1 MYEEL
6 KEILLNNENK
16 KSKENKEI
24 KKEEL
29 VNLKNKMAK
38 KHGVKKAPTDIEISL
53 NIPGLKLKT
62 KPMRTGSGVAVIAT
76 MTAPFACPHGKCT
89 YCPGGPNSAFGTVPQ
104 SYTGKEPSTMRAIRN
119 KYDSYLIVINRLE
132 QYIVMQ
138 HFPDK
143 VEQIIMGGTFLSFPE
158 VYREGYVKYSFKA
171 MNDFGDLFYDENGNI
186 DIELFKKFFM
196 LPGDINN
203 AERRKKLQEKISDMK
218 ERIVGREN
226 VNGTSYIF
234 VGKKTGVKL
243 EDEKK
248 RNEKAKIKCVA
259 QCIETKP
266 DICFEEHIN
275 DALNYGC
282 TRIELGVQTTYPE
295 ILNALNRGQTHEDT
309 LKSIQLMK
317 DSFLKVGFHMM
328 PGLPGTN
335 REMDIENFR
344 RLFDDEEWQ
353 PDALKIYPCMVFPG
367 TKLWDDWKFGKFK
380 PIEAEEA
387 AEIIAEA
394 KKYVPHY
401 CRIMRVQRDIP
412 SFQVDAGVKKTNLR
426 QDVDNLLLKKKIVC
440 RCIRCREPKT
450 GDTARKID
458 YSSVKINVM
467 KYKSSGGTEYFIS
480 ADDMK
485 NDTLIGFC
493 RLRVPYKPFRPEITP
508 GSVGIRE
515 LHVYGT
521 AVPIGIGEENNES
534 AQHRGWGKKL
544 LMEAERIAKNEICAK
559 KILVI
564 SGVGV
569 KEYYRKLGYKDD
581 GVYVSKKI
589 V

>member
-1 MYEEL
+1 MSEQTMYDEL
-6 KEILLNNENK
+6 KEILLD
-16 KSKENKEI
+16 KEV
-24 KKEEL
+24 KKEDL
-29 VNLKNKMAK
+29 VNIKNRMAK
-38 KHGVKKAPTDIEISL
+38 KHGVKKAPTDIEVGL
-53 NIPGLKLKT
+53 QIPGLKLKT

-76 MTAPFACPHGKCT
+76 MTAPFACPHGTCT

-119 KYDSYLIVINRLE
+119 RYDPYLIVMNRLE
-132 QYIVMQ
+132 QYVVMQ
-138 HFPDK
+138 HIPEK

-158 VYREGYVKYSFKA
+158 VYRDRYIKYSYKA
-171 MNDFGDLFYDENGNI
+171 MNDFGKLFYDENGNI

-196 LPGDINN
+196 LPGDIHNV
-203 AERRKKLQEKISDMK
+203 ERRKELQDKIFNMK
-218 ERIVGREN
+218 DRIVGKEN
-226 VNGTSYIF
+226 VNETSYIF
-234 VGKKTGVKL
+234 VGKKKEVNL
-243 EDEKK
+243 DEEKK
-248 RNEKAKIKCVA
+248 LNEKAKIKCVA
-259 QCIETKP
+259 QCIETKS

-295 ILNALNRGQTHEDT
+295 VLDKLNRGHTHEDT
-309 LKSIQLMK
+309 LKAIQLMK

-328 PGLPGTN
+328 PGLPGQT
-335 REMDIENFR
+335 RDMEIENFK
-344 RLFDDEEWQ
+344 RLFRDEEWM

-367 TKLWDDWKFGKFK
+367 TKLWDDWKSGKFK
-380 PIEAEEA
+380 PIEAQEA
-387 AEIIAEA
+387 AEIIAEV
-394 KKYVPHY
+394 KQYVQPY

-426 QDVDNLLLKKKIVC
+426 QDVDEFLLKKKIVC
-440 RCIRCREPKT
+440 RCIRCREPKA
-450 GDTARKID
+450 GNTARKLD
-458 YSSVKINVM
+458 YTSVKINVM

-508 GSVGIRE
+508 SSVGIRE

-521 AVPIGIGEENNES
+521 SVAIGKENLVTKEES
-534 AQHRGWGKKL
+534 SQHRGWGKRL
-544 LMEAERIAKNEICAK
+544 LEEAERIAKEEIHAK

-569 KEYYRKLGYKDD
+569 KEYYRKLGYVDD
-581 GVYVSKKI
+581 GIYVSKELD
-589 V
+589 

>member
-6 KEILLNNENK
+6 KEILLK
-16 KSKENKEI
+16 KNV
-24 KKEEL
+24 KKEDL
-29 VNLKNKMAK
+29 VNLKNKLAK
-38 KHGVKKAPTDIEISL
+38 KHGVKKAPTDIEVSL
-53 NIPGLKLKT
+53 RVPEANLKT

-76 MTAPFACPHGKCT
+76 MTAPFPCPHGKCV

-119 KYDSYLIVINRLE
+119 KYDPYLIVMNRLE

-158 VYREGYVKYSFKA
+158 VYRDSYIKYSFKA
-171 MNDFGDLFYDENGNI
+171 MNDFGDLFYNEKGNI
-186 DIELFKKFFM
+186 DIELFKKFFI
-196 LPGDINN
+196 LPGDIHNV
-203 AERRKKLQEKISDMK
+203 ERRKELHEKILNMK
-218 ERIVGREN
+218 DRLVGREN

-234 VGKKTGVKL
+234 VGKKIDVKL
-243 EDEKK
+243 DKEKK

-266 DICFEEHIN
+266 DICFEKHIN

-282 TRIELGVQTTYPE
+282 TRIELGVQTTYPNV
-295 ILNALNRGQTHEDT
+295 LNKLNRGHTHEDT
-309 LKSIQLMK
+309 LKAIQLMK

-328 PGLPGTN
+328 PGLPGTI
-335 REMDIENFR
+335 REMDINNFKK
-344 RLFDDEEWQ
+344 LFNDEEWQ
-353 PDALKIYPCMVFPG
+353 PDALKIYPCMVFSG
-367 TKLWDDWKFGKFK
+367 TKLWDDWKSGKFK

-394 KKYVPHY
+394 KRYVPSY

-426 QDVDNLLLKKKIVC
+426 QEVDEFLLKKKIVC

-458 YSSVKINVM
+458 YNSVKINVI
-467 KYKSSGGTEYFIS
+467 KYKSSGGLEYFIS

-493 RLRVPYKPFRPEITP
+493 RLRVPYKPFRKEITK

-544 LMEAERIAKNEICAK
+544 LQEAERISKEEIGAK

-569 KEYYRKLGYKDD
+569 KEYYRKLGYVDD
-581 GVYVSKKI
+581 GVYVSKYL
-589 V
+589 